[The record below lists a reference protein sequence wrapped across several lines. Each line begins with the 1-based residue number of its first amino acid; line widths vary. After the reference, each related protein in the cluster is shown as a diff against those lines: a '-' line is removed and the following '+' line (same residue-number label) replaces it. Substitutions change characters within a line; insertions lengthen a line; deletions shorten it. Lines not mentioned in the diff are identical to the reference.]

1 MTTSQKQHIKCP
13 GCGLSISIDD
23 VLTHQI
29 SEQVRQEMEREQ
41 QEKETALLRQA
52 EALQAEQV
60 KLDLALK
67 NAAASIDREVAKKM
81 ETERGILLKRVK
93 EEAAEASEA
102 ERKMLEEELAEK
114 NQALRAAN
122 EKELEL
128 RKEKNRL
135 DAERENFELDK
146 QRQLDAEREKIG
158 EEAGRKATEETR
170 FVIAQLQK
178 QLSDATKAKD
188 DLARKLE
195 QGSQQTQGEV
205 LELELEASLRA
216 EFLHD
221 EIVPVPKGVKGADIL
236 QRVFERGGR
245 LAGQIVWESKNTK
258 VWSEGW
264 VQKLKED
271 QRLVKADI
279 AVLVSSVLPAGVSG
293 FVLRDGVWVCEMRMA
308 LALASALRITLESVT
323 REKALSVGKNEKME
337 VLYAYLTG
345 VEFKQRV
352 EAIVEAF
359 TGMSDGLRKERLAY
373 EKLWAEREKQ
383 ISKVITNTV
392 GMYGDLSG
400 HVALPEIQALE
411 LGEGVATNRLL

>member
-1 MTTSQKQHIKCP
+1 MTAQKQQIKCP
-13 GCGLSISIDD
+13 ECGSSISIDD

-29 SEQVRQEMEREQ
+29 SEQVRQEMEQEQ
-41 QEKETALLRQA
+41 KSKE
-52 EALQAEQV
+52 EALVRKEQMLDAERT
-60 KLDLALK
+60 KLEEALK
-67 NAAASIDREVAKKM
+67 NSEAAISQEVARKM
-81 ETERGILLKRVK
+81 EAERGTVLKKAR
-93 EEAAEASEA
+93 EEAEKESEA
-102 ERKMLEEELAEK
+102 ERKMLEEQLAEK
-114 NQALRAAN
+114 NNKLREAN

-146 QRQLDAEREKIG
+146 QRQLDAEREKIS
-158 EEAGRKATEETR
+158 EEASKKATEETR

-205 LELELEASLRA
+205 LELELETSLRS

-236 QRVFERGGR
+236 QRVFDRGGR

-264 VQKLKED
+264 IQKLKED

-279 AVLVSSVLPAGVSG
+279 AVLVSSVLPSGVTG
-293 FVLRDGVWVCEMRMA
+293 FALRDGVWVCEVHMA

-323 REKALSVGKNEKME
+323 REKNMSVGKNEKME

-400 HVALPEIQALE
+400 HVTLPEIKALE
-411 LGEGVATNRLL
+411 LGEGTEPDRLL

>member
-1 MTTSQKQHIKCP
+1 MTLSRQQIKCP
-13 GCGLSISIDD
+13 ECGTSISIDD

-29 SEQVRQEMEREQ
+29 SEQVRREF
-41 QEKETALLRQA
+41 
-52 EALQAEQV
+52 QAEQ
-60 KLDLALK
+60 KA
-67 NAAASIDREVAKKM
+67 R
-81 ETERGILLKRVK
+81 
-93 EEAAEASEA
+93 EEALLERQRFLDAEQERLDRATRESASLIEKAVAEQMAA
-102 ERKMLEEELAEK
+102 ERKVIMGQAKEAALAESEKERRMLEEALEEK
-114 NQALRAAN
+114 NVKLQEAN
-122 EKELEL
+122 EKELAL
-128 RKEKNRL
+128 RKERNRLEEERRSFELEKQREL
-135 DAERENFELDK
+135 DAER
-146 QRQLDAEREKIG
+146 AKIS

-170 FVIAQLQK
+170 FIIAQLQK

-205 LELELEASLRA
+205 LELELEASLRS

-221 EIVPVPKGVKGADIL
+221 EIVPVPKGVKGADII
-236 QRVFERGGR
+236 QRVFDRGGR

-279 AVLVSSVLPAGVSG
+279 AVIVSSVLPQGMTG
-293 FVLRDGVWVCEMRMA
+293 FALRDGVWVCEMRLA
-308 LALASALRITLESVT
+308 LALAGALRITLESVT

-345 VEFKQRV
+345 VEFRQRV

-383 ISKVITNTV
+383 IHKVIANTV

-400 HVALPEIQALE
+400 HVALPQIKALE
-411 LGEGVATNRLL
+411 LGDGEV

>member
-1 MTTSQKQHIKCP
+1 MTLSEQKIKCP
-13 GCGLSISIDD
+13 ECGTSISIDD

-29 SEQVRQEMEREQ
+29 SEQVRREF
-41 QEKETALLRQA
+41 
-52 EALQAEQV
+52 QAEQ
-60 KLDLALK
+60 KA
-67 NAAASIDREVAKKM
+67 R
-81 ETERGILLKRVK
+81 
-93 EEAAEASEA
+93 EEALFERQRFLDAEQERLDRATRESASLIEKAVAEQMAA
-102 ERKMLEEELAEK
+102 ERKVIMGQAKEAALAESEKEKKMLEEALEEK
-114 NQALRAAN
+114 NVKLQQAN
-122 EKELEL
+122 EKELAL
-128 RKEKNRL
+128 RKERNRLEEERRSFELEKQREL
-135 DAERENFELDK
+135 DAER
-146 QRQLDAEREKIG
+146 AKIS

-170 FVIAQLQK
+170 FIIAQLQK

-205 LELELEASLRA
+205 LELELEASLRS

-221 EIVPVPKGVKGADIL
+221 EIVPVPKGVKGADII
-236 QRVFERGGR
+236 QRVFDRGGR

-279 AVLVSSVLPAGVSG
+279 AVIVSSVLPQGMTG
-293 FVLRDGVWVCEMRMA
+293 FALRDGIWVCEMRLA
-308 LALASALRITLESVT
+308 LALAGALRITLESVT

-345 VEFKQRV
+345 VEFRQRV

-383 ISKVITNTV
+383 IHKVIANTV

-400 HVALPEIQALE
+400 HVALPQIKALE
-411 LGEGVATNRLL
+411 LGDGEV

>member
-1 MTTSQKQHIKCP
+1 MTLSRQQIKCP
-13 GCGLSISIDD
+13 ECGTSISIDD

-29 SEQVRQEMEREQ
+29 SEQVRREF
-41 QEKETALLRQA
+41 
-52 EALQAEQV
+52 QAEQ
-60 KLDLALK
+60 KA
-67 NAAASIDREVAKKM
+67 R
-81 ETERGILLKRVK
+81 
-93 EEAAEASEA
+93 EEALFERQRFLDAEQERLDRATRESASLIEKAVAEQMAA
-102 ERKMLEEELAEK
+102 ERKVIMGQAKEAALAESEKEKKMLEEALEEK
-114 NQALRAAN
+114 NVKLQQAN
-122 EKELEL
+122 EKELAL
-128 RKEKNRL
+128 RKERNRLEEERRSFELEKQREL
-135 DAERENFELDK
+135 DAER
-146 QRQLDAEREKIG
+146 AKIS

-170 FVIAQLQK
+170 FIIAQLQK

-205 LELELEASLRA
+205 LELELEASLRS

-221 EIVPVPKGVKGADIL
+221 EIVPVPKGVKGADII
-236 QRVFERGGR
+236 QRVFDRGGR

-279 AVLVSSVLPAGVSG
+279 AVIVSSVLPQGMTG
-293 FVLRDGVWVCEMRMA
+293 FALRDGVWVCEMRLA
-308 LALASALRITLESVT
+308 LALAGALRITLESVT

-345 VEFKQRV
+345 VEFRQRV

-383 ISKVITNTV
+383 IHKVIANTV

-400 HVALPEIQALE
+400 HVALPQIKALE
-411 LGEGVATNRLL
+411 LGDGEV

>member
-1 MTTSQKQHIKCP
+1 MTLSRQQIKCP
-13 GCGLSISIDD
+13 ECGTSISIDD

-29 SEQVRQEMEREQ
+29 SEQVRREF
-41 QEKETALLRQA
+41 
-52 EALQAEQV
+52 QAEQ
-60 KLDLALK
+60 KA
-67 NAAASIDREVAKKM
+67 R
-81 ETERGILLKRVK
+81 
-93 EEAAEASEA
+93 EEALFERQRFLDAEQERLDRATRESASLIEKAVAEQMAA
-102 ERKMLEEELAEK
+102 ERKVIMGQAKEAALAESEKEKKMLEEALEEK
-114 NQALRAAN
+114 NVKLQQAN
-122 EKELEL
+122 EKELAL
-128 RKEKNRL
+128 RKERNRLEEERRSFELEKQREL
-135 DAERENFELDK
+135 DAER
-146 QRQLDAEREKIG
+146 AKIS

-170 FVIAQLQK
+170 FIIAQLQK

-205 LELELEASLRA
+205 LELELETSLRS

-221 EIVPVPKGVKGADIL
+221 EIVPVPKGVKGADII
-236 QRVFERGGR
+236 QRVFDRGGR

-279 AVLVSSVLPAGVSG
+279 AVIVSSVLPQGMTG
-293 FVLRDGVWVCEMRMA
+293 FALRDGVWVCEMRLA
-308 LALASALRITLESVT
+308 LALAGALRITLESVT

-345 VEFKQRV
+345 VEFRQRV

-383 ISKVITNTV
+383 IHKVIANTV

-400 HVALPEIQALE
+400 HVALPQIKALE
-411 LGEGVATNRLL
+411 LGDGEV

>member
-1 MTTSQKQHIKCP
+1 MTLSKQQIKCP
-13 GCGLSISIDD
+13 ECGTSISIDD

-29 SEQVRQEMEREQ
+29 SEQIRGEF
-41 QEKETALLRQA
+41 
-52 EALQAEQV
+52 QAEQR
-60 KLDLALK
+60 A
-67 NAAASIDREVAKKM
+67 R
-81 ETERGILLKRVK
+81 
-93 EEAAEASEA
+93 EEALLERQRFLDAEQERLDRATRESASLIEKAVAEKIAAERKVIMGQAKEA
-102 ERKMLEEELAEK
+102 ALQENEKERKMLEEALEEK
-114 NQALRAAN
+114 NAKLQEAN
-122 EKELEL
+122 EKELML
-128 RKEKNRL
+128 RKERNRL
-135 DAERENFELDK
+135 EEERQSFELEK
-146 QRQLDAEREKIG
+146 QRELDEERAKIS

-205 LELELEASLRA
+205 LELELETSLRS

-221 EIVPVPKGVKGADIL
+221 EIVPVPKGVKGADII
-236 QRVFERGGR
+236 QRVFDRGGR

-279 AVLVSSVLPAGVSG
+279 AVIVSSVLPQGMTG
-293 FVLRDGVWVCEMRMA
+293 FALRDGVWVCEMRLA
-308 LALASALRITLESVT
+308 LALAGALRITLESVT
-323 REKALSVGKNEKME
+323 REKTLSVGKNEKME

-345 VEFKQRV
+345 VEFRQRV

-383 ISKVITNTV
+383 INKVIVNTV

-400 HVALPEIQALE
+400 YVALPQIKALE
-411 LGEGVATNRLL
+411 LGDGDEQKTLL

>member
-1 MTTSQKQHIKCP
+1 MTLSEQKIKCP
-13 GCGLSISIDD
+13 ECGTSISIDD

-29 SEQVRQEMEREQ
+29 SEQVRREF
-41 QEKETALLRQA
+41 
-52 EALQAEQV
+52 QAEQ
-60 KLDLALK
+60 KA
-67 NAAASIDREVAKKM
+67 R
-81 ETERGILLKRVK
+81 
-93 EEAAEASEA
+93 EEALFERQRFLDAEQERLDRATRESASLIEKAVAEQMAA
-102 ERKMLEEELAEK
+102 ERKVIMGQAKEAALAESEKEKKMLEEALEEK
-114 NQALRAAN
+114 NVKLQQAN
-122 EKELEL
+122 EKELAL
-128 RKEKNRL
+128 RKERNRLEEERRSFELEKQREL
-135 DAERENFELDK
+135 DAER
-146 QRQLDAEREKIG
+146 AKIS

-170 FVIAQLQK
+170 FIIAQLQK

-205 LELELEASLRA
+205 LELELEASLRS

-221 EIVPVPKGVKGADIL
+221 EIVPVPKGVKGADII
-236 QRVFERGGR
+236 QRVFDRGGR

-279 AVLVSSVLPAGVSG
+279 AVIVSSVLPQGMTG
-293 FVLRDGVWVCEMRMA
+293 FALRDGVWVCEMRLA
-308 LALASALRITLESVT
+308 LALAGALRITLESVT

-345 VEFKQRV
+345 VEFRQRV

-383 ISKVITNTV
+383 IHKVIANTV

-400 HVALPEIQALE
+400 HVALPQIKALE
-411 LGEGVATNRLL
+411 LGDGEV

>member
-1 MTTSQKQHIKCP
+1 MTAQKQQIKCP
-13 GCGLSISIDD
+13 ECGSSISIDD

-29 SEQVRQEMEREQ
+29 SEQVREEMQKEQLGKEEALSHQQ
-41 QEKETALLRQA
+41 QELDAERMRLAEVARDAAATIEKTVAEKIAGERTALLQQA
-52 EALQAEQV
+52 KEAVE
-60 KLDLALK
+60 
-67 NAAASIDREVAKKM
+67 
-81 ETERGILLKRVK
+81 K
-93 EEAAEASEA
+93 ENEGEK
-102 ERKMLEEELAEK
+102 KMLEEALAEK
-114 NQALRAAN
+114 SARLREAN
-122 EKELEL
+122 EKELEM
-128 RKEKNRL
+128 RKERNRL
-135 DAERENFELDK
+135 EEERQNFELEK
-146 QRQLDAEREKIG
+146 QRQLDAEREKIS
-158 EEAGRKATEETR
+158 EEASKKATEETR

-195 QGSQQTQGEV
+195 QGSQQPQGEV
-205 LELELEASLRA
+205 LELELETSLKT
-216 EFLHD
+216 EFLQD
-221 EIVPVPKGVKGADIL
+221 AIIPVPKGVKGADIL
-236 QRVFERGGR
+236 QQVHDRSGR
-245 LAGQIVWESKNTK
+245 LCGQIVWESKNTK

-264 VQKLKED
+264 IQKLKED

-279 AVLVSSVLPAGVSG
+279 AVLVSSVLPQGVSG
-293 FVLRDGVWVCEMRMA
+293 FVLRDGVWVCEVHMA

-323 REKALSVGKNEKME
+323 REKNMSVGKNEKME

-400 HVALPEIQALE
+400 HVTLPEIKALE
-411 LGEGVATNRLL
+411 LGGGTEPDRLL